1 MFSEMG
7 AKLALSCTSLRRLG
21 FLTLFLI
28 ADVTL
33 ACELDHIDQ
42 KAKVT
47 WVYDGDTVKLSG
59 GEKVRLIGIN
69 TPELGRDG
77 APDEPYAQQ
86 AKQLLEKL
94 LATQGHKILLRFDAS
109 RTDRHERLLA
119 HVYLPNRVSVS
130 AYMLSRGMA
139 KALTVPPN
147 DWNLKCY
154 RNAEAGAQH
163 KKTGVWSL
171 SHNQKVNAA
180 QLSGRERGFRIVE
193 GTIKRVGKSRRSIWI
208 NLVGKFAIRIDHI
221 DAHRFPFRDFASL
234 EGQDVTAR
242 GWIYTRKGGLRM
254 RVRHPVDFK
263 VLPQTNGE
271 K

>member
-1 MFSEMG
+1 MLMVYD
-7 AKLALSCTSLRRLG
+7 LTSLRRIG
-21 FLTLFLI
+21 FLILLLI
-28 ADVTL
+28 SGATL
-33 ACELDHIDQ
+33 ACDLDHIDQ
-42 KAKVT
+42 KGNIT
-47 WVYDGDTVKLSG
+47 WVYDGDTVKFSG

-86 AKQLLEKL
+86 AKQMLEKL
-94 LATQGHKILLRFDAS
+94 LATQGNKVLLRFDAS

-130 AYMLSRGMA
+130 AYMLSRGLA
-139 KALTVPPN
+139 RALTVPPN

-154 RNAEAGAQH
+154 RNAEAGAQN
-163 KKTGVWSL
+163 KKIGIWSL
-171 SHNQKVNAA
+171 SPYQKVNAA
-180 QLSGRERGFRIVE
+180 KLSGRERGFRIVE

-221 DAHRFPFRDFASL
+221 DAHRFPFRDLASL
-234 EGQDVTAR
+234 KGQHVTAR
-242 GWIYTRKGGLRM
+242 GWIYKRKGELRM

-263 VLPQTNGE
+263 VLSQTNGE

>member
-1 MFSEMG
+1 MVYDSYN
-7 AKLALSCTSLRRLG
+7 LRRLG
-21 FLTLFLI
+21 FLILFLI
-28 ADVTL
+28 THATL
-33 ACELDHIDQ
+33 ACDLDRIDQ
-42 KAKVT
+42 KANIT
-47 WVYDGDTVKLSG
+47 WVYDGDTVKLSE

-86 AKQLLEKL
+86 AKKTLERL
-94 LATQGHKILLRFDAS
+94 FATQGNKVLLRFDAS

-119 HVYLPNRVSVS
+119 HVYLSSRESVS
-130 AYMLSRGMA
+130 ASMLSQGLA
-139 KALTVPPN
+139 TALTVPPN

-154 RNAEAGAQH
+154 RNAESEAQ
-163 KKTGVWSL
+163 KKKIGIWSL
-171 SHNQKVNAA
+171 SPYQKVNAA

-221 DAHRFPFRDFASL
+221 DARRFPFRDFASL
-234 EGQDVTAR
+234 KGRHVTTAR
-242 GWIYTRKGGLRM
+242 GWIYRRKGELRM

-263 VLPQTNGE
+263 VLSQTNGE
-271 K
+271 E